1 MHTKHC
7 SYSVYST
14 VLTKAEAFGVS
25 DEEEPWYACIARDAI
40 RKTCCDIMYLIIMSG
55 IGQ

>member
-1 MHTKHC
+1 MILKSLFGNREQTVLKFKIMHTKHC

-25 DEEEPWYACIARDAI
+25 DEEEP
-40 RKTCCDIMYLIIMSG
+40 
-55 IGQ
+55 

>member
-25 DEEEPWYACIARDAI
+25 DEEEPWFACIARDAI
-40 RKTCCDIMYLIIMSG
+40 RKTCCDIMYLIIKSG